1 MPSHPLS
8 NYFHAVERQF
18 ATGQAGEHAYRP
30 ALKALLESVETG
42 LIAINEPRRIA
53 VGAPDFI
60 LQRGNVPIGFV
71 EAKDLDA
78 DLNRVERSE
87 QLKRYRDALGNLI
100 LTNYLE
106 FRWYVQGEHR
116 LTATL
121 GTLERGRLRHSRD
134 GEREVAA
141 LLQQFV
147 AQVAPTIGSPRELA
161 ERMAAI
167 TREIKNLIQA
177 ALTSEERGEELHQQM
192 TAFRETLLHELTES
206 QFADIYAQTL
216 AYGLFA
222 ARVRWN
228 GRGVFDRRV
237 AAWSLPPTNP
247 FLRDLF
253 NHIAGPNLDE
263 RVAWL
268 VDSLAHLLA
277 CADTDAILRDFG
289 RATRTE
295 DPVVHFY
302 ETFLAVYDP
311 GLRERRGV
319 YYTPEPVVSYIVRSV
334 DALLRERFGRPEG
347 LTDANTLILD
357 PATGTGTF
365 LYFVT
370 QLIHE
375 RLGEQGQ
382 LGVWD
387 GYVAGRLLP
396 RVFGF
401 ELLVAPYAVA
411 HMKLGI
417 QLQETGYRFS
427 GDQRLGVYLTNTLEE
442 AVEAS
447 ETLGFAGFI
456 SREANDAAQVKRE
469 KPIMV
474 VLGNPPYSGHSAN
487 KGEWIGDLVREY
499 YFVDGQPLG
508 ERNPKWLQDDYVK
521 FIRFGQ
527 WRIERTGEGALAFV
541 TNHGYLDNPTFRGM
555 RQQLMQAFSEIYVL
569 NLHGNAKKRETAP
582 DGGPDENVFDI
593 QQGVAIGIFVKRR
606 GASGPARIFHADL
619 WGEREAKYA
628 ALWETDV
635 QNTEWEELKPDAPF
649 YLFVPQDVDLREEYR
664 QGWKVTD
671 AMPVNS
677 VGVVTGH
684 DRETI
689 APYLAEVLD
698 LAASHQLPEESVI
711 PIHYRPFDKRYIVYD
726 SRVIERQRLAVMRH
740 MLTAEAENIA
750 LITSRLTKGE
760 TFKHAQVTDTIAEV
774 ICMSPKTSNNGFLF
788 PLYLYPDPN
797 ELLSSSSWPPGPGG
811 RTPNLDPAFVSEMES
826 RLGLAFVSDGRGDLL
841 TTFGPE
847 DVLSYIY
854 AVFHSPTYRERYTE
868 FLRIDFPRVPLT
880 DDPDLFAGLVDTGA
894 ALIDLHL
901 MRSPVLNDLVTT
913 FPIPGEHV
921 VERRHPKYV
930 ERERR
935 VYINSTQYFEGME
948 PDVWAFQVGGY
959 QVLEKWL
966 KDRRGRRLSWDDV
979 QHYQRVVVALQET
992 IRLMDEIDALIP
1004 VWPIK

>member
-1 MPSHPLS
+1 MMSLNPLS
-8 NYFHAVERQF
+8 DYFQALQRQF
-18 ATGQAGEHAYRP
+18 TTGQAGEHTYRP
-30 ALKALLESVETG
+30 ALKTLLESIETG

-87 QLKRYRDALGNLI
+87 QVKRYRDALGNLI

-116 LTATL
+116 WTATL
-121 GTLERGRLRHSRD
+121 GTLDRGRLRHSRD

-141 LLQQFV
+141 LLRQFA

-167 TREIKNLIQA
+167 TREIRNLIQA
-177 ALTSEERGEELHQQM
+177 TLASEERGEELHQQM
-192 TAFRETLLHELTES
+192 AAFRETLLHELTES

-222 ARVRWN
+222 ARVRWA
-228 GRGVFDRRV
+228 GRGAFDRRE

-253 NHIAGPNLDE
+253 NHIAGPALDE

-295 DPVVHFY
+295 DPIVHFY

-311 GLRERRGV
+311 NLRERCGV

-334 DALLRERFGRPEG
+334 DALLRERFGRPDG

-382 LGVWD
+382 LGAWD
-387 GYVAGRLLP
+387 EYVSTRLLP

-401 ELLVAPYAVA
+401 ELLMAPYAVA

-442 AVEAS
+442 AVQAS

-456 SREANDAAQVKRE
+456 SREANDAAAVKRD

-527 WRIERTGEGALAFV
+527 WRIERTGEGVLAFV

-606 GASGPARIFHADL
+606 GVDGPARVFHADL
-619 WGEREAKYA
+619 WSVRESKYA
-628 ALWETDV
+628 ALWESDV
-635 QNTEWEELKPDAPF
+635 LHTTWAELKPDAPF
-649 YLFVPQDVDLREEYR
+649 YLFVPQDVDLRGEY
-664 QGWKVTD
+664 QQFHKITEILPANNMGITTGND
-671 AMPVNS
+671 ARFVAFSDAEFRARGLDVGNS
-677 VGVVTGH
+677 TTV
-684 DRETI
+684 
-689 APYLAEVLD
+689 A
-698 LAASHQLPEESVI
+698 
-711 PIHYRPFDKRYIVYD
+711 YRPFDNRRLLYQPELLARARYEFMHHLR
-726 SRVIERQRLAVMRH
+726 RVANLALVTLRRPRNDRLGNFFMTE
-740 MLTAEAENIA
+740 MM
-750 LITSRLTKGE
+750 
-760 TFKHAQVTDTIAEV
+760 TDKCIISSLDNAHV
-774 ICMSPKTSNNGFLF
+774 F
-788 PLYLYPDPN
+788 PLYLYPDPTA
-797 ELLSSSSWPPGPGG
+797 LLGGAPWPSGPGG
-811 RTPNLDPAFVSEMES
+811 RTPNLDPAFVGELES
-826 RLGLAFVSDGRGDLL
+826 RLGLGFVPDGRGDLQA
-841 TTFGPE
+841 TFGPE

-854 AVFHSPTYRERYTE
+854 AVFHSPTYRERYAE
-868 FLRIDFPRVPLT
+868 FLRIDFPCVPLT
-880 DDPDLFAGLVDTGA
+880 DDPDLFAALVEKGT

-901 MRSPVLNDLVTT
+901 MRSPALNTLVTAY
-913 FPIPGEHV
+913 PVPGEHL
-921 VERRHPKYV
+921 VERGYPRYV
-930 ERERR
+930 EQEQR
-935 VYINSTQYFEGME
+935 VYINSTQYFEGVE
-948 PDVWAFQVGGY
+948 PNVWTFQIGGY
-959 QVLEKWL
+959 QVLDKWL

-979 QHYQRVVVALQET
+979 QHYQRVVVALRET
-992 IRLMDEIDALIP
+992 IHLMDEIDALIP
-1004 VWPIK
+1004 AWPIK